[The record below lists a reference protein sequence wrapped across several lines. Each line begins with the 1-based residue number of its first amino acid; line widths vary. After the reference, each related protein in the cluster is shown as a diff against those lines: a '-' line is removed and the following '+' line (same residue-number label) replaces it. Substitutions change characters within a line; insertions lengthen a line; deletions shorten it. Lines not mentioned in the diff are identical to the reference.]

1 MLHQAIGSYKF
12 NWSRRHAA
20 CLFKLYV
27 PFLFAVRFLRNNRT
41 DTVCYN
47 YFMRKIIIIL
57 LLFPTVALA
66 QPTII
71 FDTETH
77 DFGIVRGDEP
87 LKHTFEVWNKGTEDL
102 IIKRLDAP

>member
-1 MLHQAIGSYKF
+1 M
-12 NWSRRHAA
+12 
-20 CLFKLYV
+20 
-27 PFLFAVRFLRNNRT
+27 
-41 DTVCYN
+41 CYN
-47 YFMRKIIIIL
+47 DFMRKIIIIL
-57 LLFPTVALA
+57 LLFPTIALA
-66 QPTII
+66 QPAIT